1 MISLLVRNGGWLKI
15 KGEALTE
22 IAFYKV
28 YTRTAL

>member
-1 MISLLVRNGGWLKI
+1 MIFLLARNGGWLKV
-15 KGEALTE
+15 KGEVLTE